1 MKLKQIISLVV
12 SAVTLLTCMPVEVL
26 EVQTTTE
33 TELSETGSIEN
44 DLSIEGSCS
53 LGNLIAEELNGEYSE
68 QLEANSSGV
77 YSIEATGT
85 NAVVTFETDRDC
97 TLVAAVYDEN

>member
-1 MKLKQIISLVV
+1 M
-12 SAVTLLTCMPVEVL
+12 
-26 EVQTTTE
+26 QTTTE

-77 YSIEATGT
+77 YSIEVTGT
-85 NAVVTFETDRDC
+85 NAAVTFETDRDC
-97 TLVAAVYDEN
+97 TCCSSLRLKWRAEACIYWRNRGENQFGFI